1 MEKTK
6 HPCFNA
12 DARHTHG
19 RIHLPIAPTCN
30 VQCNFCNRK
39 FDCVNESRPG
49 VTTKVLTP
57 KQASGYVQAVLDRVH
72 NIAVLGVAGPGDPFA
87 DAERTLATL
96 DLVHTEFPDKLLCLS
111 SNGLNLPGYAQRL
124 KDLNVSHVTITVNA
138 VDPEIGARIYAWVRD
153 GYHVLR
159 GVQGAKVLLERQTQA
174 IKELKDAGLTVKIN
188 TVVIPTI
195 NDHHV
200 PQISKYV
207 AALGADV
214 QNCIPLMNVEGT
226 PFGQLPAPEP
236 AAMQELRL
244 LIGKD
249 IKQMTHCA
257 RCRADA
263 VGLLGQQNSLEVQ
276 KLLDE
281 ASKNRPSKTK
291 PYVAVA
297 SKEGLFVNQHLGEA
311 TKLWVFGLVDNMV
324 RLVDTRMA
332 PHCGGGDERWEA
344 MAQTFSDCFTILSGG
359 FGPAPEKLLSDRGI
373 TLVAAE
379 CLIDDAAKTLLE
391 GNELPRVY
399 QKTAGLCGKG
409 AACSGTGQG
418 CA

>member
-6 HPCFNA
+6 HPCFNS

-57 KQASGYVQAVLDRVH
+57 KQASGYVQAVLDRVD

-96 DLVHTEFPDKLLCLS
+96 ELVHREFPDKLLCLS

-138 VDPEIGARIYAWVRD
+138 VDPEIGAKIYAWIRD
-153 GYHVLR
+153 GYHVYR

-174 IKELKDAGLTVKIN
+174 IKELKEVGLTVKIN
-188 TVVIPTI
+188 TVVIPTV
-195 NDHHV
+195 NDQHILE
-200 PQISKYV
+200 ISKYV
-207 AALGADV
+207 SALGADV
-214 QNCIPLMNVEGT
+214 QNCIPLMKVEGT
-226 PFGQLPAPEP
+226 PFESLPAPDP
-236 AAMQELRL
+236 VDMQAMRL
-244 LIGKD
+244 EIGKH
-249 IKQMTHCA
+249 IKQMSHCA

-281 ASKNRPSKTK
+281 ASRNKPSKTK

-311 TKLWVFGLVDNMV
+311 TQLWVFGLVDNEV
-324 RLVDTRMA
+324 RLMDTRRT
-332 PHCGGGDERWEA
+332 PHSGGGDERWDD
-344 MAQTFSDCFTILSGG
+344 MAKTFSDCFTILSGG
-359 FGPAPEKLLSDRGI
+359 FGPAPEKILSDRGI
-373 TLVAAE
+373 TLVAAQ
-379 CLIDDAAKTLLE
+379 CLIEDAAKTLLE
-391 GNELPRVY
+391 GNELPKVY

>member
-1 MEKTK
+1 MEKSK
-6 HPCFNA
+6 HPCFNS
-12 DARHTHG
+12 DARHTQG
-19 RIHLPIAPTCN
+19 RIHLPIAPSCN

-57 KQASGYVQAVLDRVH
+57 KQTSSYVQAVLDRVD
-72 NIAVLGVAGPGDPFA
+72 NISVLGVAGPGDPFA

-96 DLVHTEFPDKLLCLS
+96 ELVHKEFPDKLLCLS

-124 KDLNVSHVTITVNA
+124 KELNVSHVTITVNA
-138 VDPEIGARIYAWVRD
+138 VDPEIGAKVYAWIRD
-153 GYHVLR
+153 GYHVYR
-159 GVQGAKVLLERQTQA
+159 GVQGAKVLLEKQTQA
-174 IKELKDAGLTVKIN
+174 IKELKEAGMIVKIN

-200 PQISKYV
+200 PAIAEYVSK
-207 AALGADV
+207 LGADV
-214 QNCIPLMNVEGT
+214 QNCIPLMKVEGT
-226 PFGQLPAPEP
+226 PFGELPAPEP
-236 AAMQELRL
+236 AFMQELRL
-244 LIGKD
+244 VVGKH
-249 IKQMTHCA
+249 INQMSHCA

-276 KLLDE
+276 RLLDE
-281 ASKNRPSKTK
+281 ASRNTPSKTK

-311 TKLWVFGLVDNMV
+311 SQLWVFGLVDGAV
-324 RLVDTRMA
+324 QLIERRKT
-332 PHCGGGDERWEA
+332 PHSGSGDDRWEE
-344 MAQTFSDCFTILSGG
+344 MAKTFSDCFTILSGG
-359 FGPAPEKLLSDRGI
+359 FGPAPEKILTDRGI
-373 TLVAAE
+373 TVVAAQ
-379 CLIDDAAKTLLE
+379 CLIDDAAKSLLT
-391 GNELPRVY
+391 GNELPKVY